1 MVNYK
6 NSCNFAVK
14 SSRRVRKGATR
25 AGIRKYKTYIKTM
38 NSHINETY
46 NEEGKKPHLTAK
58 EEEVMRVLWENG
70 PMLVK
75 EMLEYYPEP
84 RPHVNTVSTVIR
96 VLEKKG
102 YVGHEKEGGSYR
114 YHAILEK
121 DSYRKASLMTILRNY
136 FDNSLKNMVSAL
148 VQNEDL
154 SEEEI
159 NECIDIIERKK
170 P

>member
-1 MVNYK
+1 
-6 NSCNFAVK
+6 
-14 SSRRVRKGATR
+14 
-25 AGIRKYKTYIKTM
+25 M
-38 NSHINETY
+38 NQIIDMKEQDD
-46 NEEGKKPHLTAK
+46 KKPHLTAK
-58 EEEVMRVLWENG
+58 EEEVMRILWEHG

-75 EMLEYYPEP
+75 EVLECIPEP

-102 YVGHEKEGGSYR
+102 YVGHEKEVGTYR

-121 DSYRKASLMTILRNY
+121 DSYRKATLMTMLRNY

-148 VQNEDL
+148 VQEEEL

-159 NECIDIIERKK
+159 NECIDIIEKK
-170 P
+170 KS

>member
-1 MVNYK
+1 
-6 NSCNFAVK
+6 
-14 SSRRVRKGATR
+14 
-25 AGIRKYKTYIKTM
+25 M
-38 NSHINETY
+38 NSHIKETY
-46 NEEGKKPHLTAK
+46 NEEKKKPHLTAK
-58 EEEVMRVLWENG
+58 EEEVMRILWENG

-102 YVGHEKEGGSYR
+102 YVGHEKEVGTYR

-136 FDNSLKNMVSAL
+136 FDNSLKSMVSAL
-148 VQNEDL
+148 VQDEDL
-154 SEEEI
+154 SEEDI
-159 NECIDIIERKK
+159 KECIDIIERNRNH
-170 P
+170 